1 VKCLIS
7 VFLFL
12 TPYILFS
19 QIHYRIA
26 ADFSIKESD
35 GKIENLSVG
44 KIYYDLSK
52 DILVYSMHF
61 PEKLDWVITDTS
73 FFVFRGEKIENRYSI
88 PKINTENILHL
99 SLINHLNDFGL
110 SNTNLYKLLK
120 TTYESGLIISTYE
133 PKTSN
138 LKKTLGKVIISL
150 KNGNFNGIVFFN
162 SEEKIVKKLM
172 VQDSQIINGIF
183 IPNKI
188 LEIIYSN
195 NIETYKVTS
204 FSNFRLNEN
213 ENEKYYNYN
222 LLNFNK

>member
-1 VKCLIS
+1 VKCLIG
-7 VFLFL
+7 VLLFL
-12 TPYILFS
+12 TPHISFA
-19 QIHYRIA
+19 QIHYRLS

-35 GKIENLSVG
+35 GSIENLSVG
-44 KIYYDLSK
+44 KVYYNLSK

-61 PEKLDWVITDTS
+61 PEKLDWVISDTS
-73 FFVFRGEKIENRYSI
+73 FFIFRDEKIENRYTI

-99 SLINHLNDFGL
+99 SLTSHLNDFGL

-120 TTYESGLIISTYE
+120 TTYESGLIISIYE
-133 PKTSN
+133 PKTSK

-162 SEEKIVKKLM
+162 SEEKIVKKLI

-204 FSNFRLNEN
+204 FSDFRLNEK

>member
-1 VKCLIS
+1 MKCLIS

-35 GKIENLSVG
+35 GNIENLSVG
-44 KIYYDLSK
+44 KIYYNLSK
-52 DILVYSMHF
+52 DILVYSMYF
-61 PEKLDWVITDTS
+61 PEKLDWVINDTS
-73 FFVFRGEKIENRYSI
+73 FFVFRDEKIENRYTV

-99 SLINHLNDFGL
+99 SLTSHLNDFGL
-110 SNTNLYKLLK
+110 SNTNLYNLVK
-120 TTYESGLIISTYE
+120 TTYESSLIISTYE
-133 PKTSN
+133 PKTDK

-150 KNGNFNGIVFFN
+150 KEGNFNGIVFFN

-183 IPNKI
+183 MPSKI

-195 NIETYKVTS
+195 NNETYKVTS
-204 FSNFRLNEN
+204 FSNFRLNEK

>member
-1 VKCLIS
+1 VKCLSI
-7 VFLFL
+7 FLFL
-12 TPYILFS
+12 IPCTLMS
-19 QIHYRIA
+19 QIHYRVA

-35 GKIENLSVG
+35 GNIENLSVG
-44 KIYYDLSK
+44 KIYYNLSK
-52 DILVYSMHF
+52 DILVYSMYF
-61 PEKLDWVITDTS
+61 PEKLDWVINDTS
-73 FFVFRGEKIENRYSI
+73 FFVFRDEKIENRYTV

-99 SLINHLNDFGL
+99 SLTSHLNDFGL
-110 SNTNLYKLLK
+110 SNTNLYNLVK
-120 TTYESGLIISTYE
+120 TTYESSLIISTYE
-133 PKTSN
+133 PKTDK

-150 KNGNFNGIVFFN
+150 KEGNFNGIVFFN

-183 IPNKI
+183 MPSKI

-195 NIETYKVTS
+195 NNETYKVTS
-204 FSNFRLNEN
+204 FSNFRLNEK